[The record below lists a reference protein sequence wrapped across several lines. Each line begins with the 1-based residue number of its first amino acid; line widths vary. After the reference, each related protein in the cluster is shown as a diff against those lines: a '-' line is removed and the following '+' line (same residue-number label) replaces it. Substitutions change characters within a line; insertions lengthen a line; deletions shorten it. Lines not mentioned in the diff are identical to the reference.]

1 MEHVT
6 VIGAGV
12 VGICT
17 ALSLAEKGVAVRL
30 VDRAEP
36 GQGASYG
43 NAGVV
48 APHSIVPN
56 AAPGLWKK
64 LPGWLLSKDGPVRI
78 RPEHALRFIPWGL
91 RALKHSGEAEVRRIA
106 AAMEVLN
113 RDNVALYRRHL
124 AGTGHEGLIQDSMYV
139 YAYRD
144 GAAARLD
151 GLDAEV
157 RQSLGAKMIRLS
169 QGELRELEP
178 DLAPEFEAALA
189 VVEQGRATN
198 PGRVGQVLTE
208 KLVRLGGE
216 VIRADVKGLA
226 RAGDGWRVE
235 TSAGAFESAKVV
247 VTAGA
252 WSARLLAPL
261 GLKLPLQAERGYHV
275 VFPETEARLRNSVM
289 DTEAKIVASTM
300 EMGLRAA
307 GTAEF
312 GDADAPPDPARAA
325 AVERALRRLVPGI
338 GAGRLETWM
347 GVRPSFPD
355 SLPVIGELPGLKGL
369 YGGFGHSH
377 WGFMM
382 APKTGAM
389 LADLVTGARVNMDL
403 SAYSAARF

>member
-30 VDRAEP
+30 IDRAEP

-91 RALKHSGEAEVRRIA
+91 KALRHSGEAEVRRIA

-189 VVEQGRATN
+189 VVDQGRATN

-208 KLVRLGGE
+208 KLVRMGGE

-226 RAGDGWRVE
+226 RAGEGWRVE
-235 TSAGAFESAKVV
+235 TSAGAYESAKVV

-289 DTEAKIVASTM
+289 DTDAKIVASTM

-338 GAGRLETWM
+338 GAGRVETWM

-355 SLPVIGELPGLKGL
+355 SLPVIGEMPGLKGL

-389 LADLVTGARVNMDL
+389 LADLVTEARVNMDL

>member
-17 ALSLAEKGVAVRL
+17 ALSLAEKGVTVRL
-30 VDRAEP
+30 IDRAEP

-91 RALKHSGEAEVRRIA
+91 KALRHSGEAEVRRIA

-189 VVEQGRATN
+189 VVDQGRATN

-208 KLVRLGGE
+208 KLVRMGGE

-226 RAGDGWRVE
+226 RAGEGWRVE
-235 TSAGAFESAKVV
+235 TSAGAYESVKVV

-289 DTEAKIVASTM
+289 DTDAKIVASTM

-338 GAGRLETWM
+338 GAGRVETWM

-355 SLPVIGELPGLKGL
+355 SLPVIGEMPGLKGL

-389 LADLVTGARVNMDL
+389 LADLVTEARVNMDL

>member
-178 DLAPEFEAALA
+178 DLAPEFEVALA

-289 DTEAKIVASTM
+289 DTDAKIVASTM

>member
-17 ALSLAEKGVAVRL
+17 ALSLAEKGVTVRL
-30 VDRAEP
+30 IDRAEP

-91 RALKHSGEAEVRRIA
+91 KALRHSGEAEVRRIA

-189 VVEQGRATN
+189 VVDQGRATN

-208 KLVRLGGE
+208 KLMRMGGE

-226 RAGDGWRVE
+226 RAGEGWRVE
-235 TSAGAFESAKVV
+235 TSAGAYESAKVV

-289 DTEAKIVASTM
+289 DTDAKIVASTM

-338 GAGRLETWM
+338 GAGRVETWM

-355 SLPVIGELPGLKGL
+355 SLPVIGEMPGLKGL

-389 LADLVTGARVNMDL
+389 LADLVTEARVNMDL

>member
-17 ALSLAEKGVAVRL
+17 ALSLAEKGVTVRL
-30 VDRAEP
+30 IDRAEP

-91 RALKHSGEAEVRRIA
+91 KALRHSGEAEVRRIA

-189 VVEQGRATN
+189 VVDQGRATN

-208 KLVRLGGE
+208 KLVRMGGE

-226 RAGDGWRVE
+226 RAGEGWRVE
-235 TSAGAFESAKVV
+235 TSAGAYESAKVV

-289 DTEAKIVASTM
+289 DTDAKIVASTM

-338 GAGRLETWM
+338 GAGRVETWM

-355 SLPVIGELPGLKGL
+355 SLPVIGEMPGLKGL

-389 LADLVTGARVNMDL
+389 LADLVTEARVNMDL

>member
-17 ALSLAEKGVAVRL
+17 ALSLAEKGVTVRL
-30 VDRAEP
+30 IDRAEP

-91 RALKHSGEAEVRRIA
+91 KALRHSGEAEVRRIA

-189 VVEQGRATN
+189 VVDQGRATN

-208 KLVRLGGE
+208 KLMRMGGE

-226 RAGDGWRVE
+226 RAGEGWRVE
-235 TSAGAFESAKVV
+235 TSAGAYESAKVV

-252 WSARLLAPL
+252 WSAPLLAPL

-289 DTEAKIVASTM
+289 DTDAKIVASTM

-338 GAGRLETWM
+338 GAGRVETWM

-403 SAYSAARF
+403 SAYSGARF

>member
-17 ALSLAEKGVAVRL
+17 ALSLAEKCVTVRL
-30 VDRAEP
+30 IDRAEP

-91 RALKHSGEAEVRRIA
+91 KALRHSGEAEVRRIG

-178 DLAPEFEAALA
+178 DLVPEFEAALA
-189 VVEQGRATN
+189 VVDQGRATN

-208 KLVRLGGE
+208 KLMRMGGE

-226 RAGDGWRVE
+226 RAGEGWRVE
-235 TSAGAFESAKVV
+235 TSAGAYESAKVV

-289 DTEAKIVASTM
+289 DTDAKIVASTM

-325 AVERALRRLVPGI
+325 AVERALRRLMPGI
-338 GAGRLETWM
+338 GAGRVETWM

-355 SLPVIGELPGLKGL
+355 SLPVIGEMPGLKGL

-389 LADLVTGARVNMDL
+389 LADLVTEARVNMDL

>member
-12 VGICT
+12 VGICA

-30 VDRAEP
+30 IDRAEP

-91 RALKHSGEAEVRRIA
+91 KALRHSGEAEVRRIA

-189 VVEQGRATN
+189 VVDQGRATN

-208 KLVRLGGE
+208 KLVRMGGE

-289 DTEAKIVASTM
+289 DTDAKIVASTM

-338 GAGRLETWM
+338 GAGRVETWM

-355 SLPVIGELPGLKGL
+355 SLPVIGELPGLTGL

>member
-30 VDRAEP
+30 IDRAEP

-91 RALKHSGEAEVRRIA
+91 KALRHSGEAEVRRIA

-124 AGTGHEGLIQDSMYV
+124 AGTGHESLIQDSMYV
-139 YAYRD
+139 YTYRD

-189 VVEQGRATN
+189 VVDQGRATN
-198 PGRVGQVLTE
+198 PGRVGKVLTE
-208 KLVRLGGE
+208 KLVRMGGE

-226 RAGDGWRVE
+226 RAGDGWSVE

-289 DTEAKIVASTM
+289 DTDAKIVASTM

-338 GAGRLETWM
+338 GAGRVETWM

-389 LADLVTGARVNMDL
+389 LADLATGARVNMDL

>member
-289 DTEAKIVASTM
+289 DTDAKIVASTM

>member
-17 ALSLAEKGVAVRL
+17 ALSLAEKGVMVRL
-30 VDRAEP
+30 IDRAEP

-91 RALKHSGEAEVRRIA
+91 KALRHSGEAEVRRIA

-189 VVEQGRATN
+189 VVDQGRATN

-208 KLVRLGGE
+208 KLMRMGGE

-226 RAGDGWRVE
+226 RAGEGWRVE
-235 TSAGAFESAKVV
+235 TSAGAYESAKVV

-275 VFPETEARLRNSVM
+275 MFPETEARLRNSVM
-289 DTEAKIVASTM
+289 DTDAKIVASTM

-338 GAGRLETWM
+338 GAGRVETWM

-355 SLPVIGELPGLKGL
+355 SLPVIGEMPGLKGL

-389 LADLVTGARVNMDL
+389 LADLVTEARVNMDL

>member
-1 MEHVT
+1 MEQVT
-6 VIGAGV
+6 IIGAGV

-17 ALSLAEKGVAVRL
+17 ALSLAEKGVLVRL
-30 VDRAEP
+30 IDRDAP
-36 GQGASYG
+36 GQGASYC

-78 RPEHALRFIPWGL
+78 RPEHVLKFLPWGL
-91 RALKHSGEAEVRRIA
+91 RALRHSSVAEVRRIA

-124 AGTGHEGLIQDSMYV
+124 AGTGHEDLIRDSLYV

-144 GAAARLD
+144 GIAARLD

-157 RQSLGAKMIRLS
+157 RQGLGAKMIRLS
-169 QGELRELEP
+169 QGDLRDLEP
-178 DLAPEFEAALA
+178 ALAPEFEAALA
-189 VVEQGRATN
+189 VVDQGRATN
-198 PGRVGQVLTE
+198 PGRVGAVLTE
-208 KLVRLGGE
+208 KLVRMGGE
-216 VIRADVKGLA
+216 VIRAQVQGLSRQEA
-226 RAGDGWRVE
+226 GWRVE
-235 TSAGAFESAKVV
+235 TTAGAFESAKVV

-252 WSARLLAPL
+252 WSARILRPL
-261 GLKLPLQAERGYHV
+261 GLRLPLQAERGYHV
-275 VFPETEARLRNSVM
+275 VFPEAEAELRNSVM
-289 DTEAKIVASTM
+289 DTDAKIVASSM

-312 GDADAPPDPARAA
+312 GDADAPADPARAA
-325 AVERALRRLVPGI
+325 AVERALRGLVPRVGQ
-338 GAGRLETWM
+338 GRVETWM

-355 SLPVIGELPGLKGL
+355 SLPVIGEMPGMAGL

-382 APKTGAM
+382 APKTGDM

-403 SAYSAARF
+403 SAYSADRF

>member
-17 ALSLAEKGVAVRL
+17 ALSLAEKGVTVRL
-30 VDRAEP
+30 IDRAEP

-91 RALKHSGEAEVRRIA
+91 KALRHSGEAEVRRIA

-189 VVEQGRATN
+189 VVDQGRATN

-208 KLVRLGGE
+208 KLMRMGGE

-226 RAGDGWRVE
+226 RAGEGWRVE
-235 TSAGAFESAKVV
+235 TSAGAYESAKVV

-289 DTEAKIVASTM
+289 DTDAKIVASTM

-338 GAGRLETWM
+338 GAGRVETWM

-403 SAYSAARF
+403 SAYSGARF

>member
-289 DTEAKIVASTM
+289 DTDAKIVASTM

-338 GAGRLETWM
+338 GAGRVETWM

>member
-56 AAPGLWKK
+56 AAPGRWKK

-289 DTEAKIVASTM
+289 DTDAKIVASTM

>member
-36 GQGASYG
+36 GQGTSYG

-226 RAGDGWRVE
+226 RAGDGWQVE

-289 DTEAKIVASTM
+289 DTDAKIVASTM

-338 GAGRLETWM
+338 GAGRVETWM

-389 LADLVTGARVNMDL
+389 LAGLVTGARVNMDL